1 MLFGGG
7 AAIKIVATLAI
18 VVIVAGGLWY
28 VTGLRADLAVS
39 EMNNQKL
46 KEGIEAQQ
54 ALMEQMKIDIE
65 NIQLINQDL
74 AKENTRQQAEVKALN
89 NRFSQNARG
98 ESRDFGAVAAERPAA
113 VERAVNRG
121 TVNAMRCVELAS
133 GAPHTEA
140 ELAARTSSEINRECP
155 SLANPNYKPAPGL

>member
-7 AAIKIVATLAI
+7 AAIKAIAALVI
-18 VVIVAGGLWY
+18 VVVIAGGVYY

-46 KEGIEAQQ
+46 KDGIEAQQ
-54 ALMEQMKIDIE
+54 ALMEQMKADIE

-74 AKENTRQQAEVKALN
+74 QKENNRQQAEVKALT
-89 NRFSQNARG
+89 NRFSQSASG
-98 ESRDFGAVAAERPAA
+98 EARDFGAIAAERPAA
-113 VERAVNRG
+113 VQRAVNRG

-140 ELAARTSSEINRECP
+140 ELAAKTSSEINRECP
-155 SLANPNYKPAPGL
+155 SLANPNYQPATGL